1 MELYVYAAKIDMY
14 IVLPTEKRNISVL
27 SFKFQGCITLSYVF
41 AHLVFFGS
49 QINLKRV
56 KLALNFP
63 KINKIVK

>member
-1 MELYVYAAKIDMY
+1 MY
-14 IVLPTEKRNISVL
+14 MLRRTICL
-27 SFKFQGCITLSYVF
+27 SFSRLENETFLLIFKFQGCITLSYVF

>member
-1 MELYVYAAKIDMY
+1 MY
-14 IVLPTEKRNISVL
+14 MLRRTICISFSRL
-27 SFKFQGCITLSYVF
+27 KNETFLLIFKFQGCITLYVF